1 MTENTSSVSTKGQ
14 ITLPAAIRHRL
25 GIKPRDRVVMALE
38 DGAVIVRP
46 IASGLL
52 PGYRSVPALS
62 ARRSLREI
70 TEIASSEAAEE
81 AAREGL

>member
-1 MTENTSSVSTKGQ
+1 MAEHTSSVSTKGQ
-14 ITLPAAIRHRL
+14 ITLPAEMRHRL

-38 DGAVIVRP
+38 NGAVVVRP

-52 PGYRSVPALS
+52 AGYRSVAAL
-62 ARRSLREI
+62 RTRKSLREI
-70 TEIASSEAAEE
+70 TEIAAEEAAEE